1 MFYRDVVQLDESRV
15 ASAAA
20 RSSRDHWGNWRIS
33 VGSASGGC
41 VQGLST
47 RCAQC

>member
-20 RSSRDHWGNWRIS
+20 CSSGDHGGNWRLS
-33 VGSASGGC
+33 FGSASGGC
-41 VQGLST
+41 VQGLSA